1 MFGIILNCFSLEN
14 EQNSIKN
21 ERILI
26 ENERISIENER
37 VSMKSERI
45 SMKNTR
51 ITFYECPE
59 GFNSITATFCKRKLT
74 YLNFSLVL
82 DRYFL
87 SARLILMLR
96 CKESN
101 LNR

>member
-1 MFGIILNCFSLEN
+1 MSGPTRRKVFLTRFFGVWDHFELFSLEN

-59 GFNSITATFCKRKLT
+59 L
-74 YLNFSLVL
+74 
-82 DRYFL
+82 L
-87 SARLILMLR
+87 SR
-96 CKESN
+96 
-101 LNR
+101 

>member
-1 MFGIILNCFSLEN
+1 MNCFSLEN
-14 EQNSIKN
+14 EQNSVKN

-59 GFNSITATFCKRKLT
+59 LLSIETLEIMASLIWPAHSEPTFKP
-74 YLNFSLVL
+74 
-82 DRYFL
+82 FL
-87 SARLILMLR
+87 SNFI
-96 CKESN
+96 SFVHV
-101 LNR
+101 

>member
-1 MFGIILNCFSLEN
+1 MNCFSLEN

-45 SMKNTR
+45 SMKNTK

-59 GFNSITATFCKRKLT
+59 LLSIEALEIMASLIWPAHSEPTFKPFPS
-74 YLNFSLVL
+74 NFISFVHV
-82 DRYFL
+82 
-87 SARLILMLR
+87 
-96 CKESN
+96 
-101 LNR
+101 

>member
-1 MFGIILNCFSLEN
+1 MNCFSLEN

-59 GFNSITATFCKRKLT
+59 LISIEALEIMVGRLAGRH
-74 YLNFSLVL
+74 LGRQAVL
-82 DRYFL
+82 PL
-87 SARLILMLR
+87 
-96 CKESN
+96 
-101 LNR
+101 

>member
-1 MFGIILNCFSLEN
+1 MNCFSLEN

-59 GFNSITATFCKRKLT
+59 LLSIEALEIMASLIIWPAHSEPTFKPFPS
-74 YLNFSLVL
+74 NFISFVHV
-82 DRYFL
+82 
-87 SARLILMLR
+87 
-96 CKESN
+96 
-101 LNR
+101 

>member
-37 VSMKSERI
+37 VSMKSER
-45 SMKNTR
+45 R
-51 ITFYECPE
+51 GGQA
-59 GFNSITATFCKRKLT
+59 GFTATERRGAT
-74 YLNFSLVL
+74 P
-82 DRYFL
+82 
-87 SARLILMLR
+87 
-96 CKESN
+96 
-101 LNR
+101 

>member
-1 MFGIILNCFSLEN
+1 MNCFSLEN

-45 SMKNTR
+45 SMKNTK

-59 GFNSITATFCKRKLT
+59 LLSIEALEIMA
-74 YLNFSLVL
+74 SLIWP
-82 DRYFL
+82 
-87 SARLILMLR
+87 LIR
-96 CKESN
+96 SQI
-101 LNR
+101 

>member
-1 MFGIILNCFSLEN
+1 MNCFSLEN

-45 SMKNTR
+45 SMKNTK

-59 GFNSITATFCKRKLT
+59 LLSIETLEIMA
-74 YLNFSLVL
+74 SLIWPAH
-82 DRYFL
+82 
-87 SARLILMLR
+87 SAGWQVGI
-96 CKESN
+96 
-101 LNR
+101 